1 MKKILLGILATTM
14 ASTVL
19 AGSAHVSGSKAH
31 YVTYANVVDIEPVY
45 RTTKVKRYGDCR
57 EIHTNGGLETICDKV
72 EWVSK
77 NEHVKWYRVT
87 YELHGETFTLRE
99 MHRPLGNKTRMTVSV
114 TPYR

>member
-45 RTTKVKRYGDCR
+45 RPTKVKRYGDC
-57 EIHTNGGLETICDKV
+57 
-72 EWVSK
+72 
-77 NEHVKWYRVT
+77 
-87 YELHGETFTLRE
+87 
-99 MHRPLGNKTRMTVSV
+99 
-114 TPYR
+114 

>member
-19 AGSAHVSGSKAH
+19 AGSAHVS
-31 YVTYANVVDIEPVY
+31 
-45 RTTKVKRYGDCR
+45 
-57 EIHTNGGLETICDKV
+57 DKV

>member
-45 RTTKVKRYGDCR
+45 RTTKVKRYGDC
-57 EIHTNGGLETICDKV
+57 DKV